1 MGRLAAPFA
10 TQPNLRSILV
20 LPNCSES
27 LQRWQERTAESLQA
41 LTSINITAGSSH
53 QREERAESIAVGG
66 AGVELEASGKQSA
79 SICESSCLPL
89 AFCSLSCSVSL
100 SICLVRCSMEAIL
113 LSIKAS
119 FLS

>member
-1 MGRLAAPFA
+1 MGYLIRLA
-10 TQPNLRSILV
+10 
-20 LPNCSES
+20 
-27 LQRWQERTAESLQA
+27 TAQA
-41 LTSINITAGSSH
+41 LTSINPTCSSGH
-53 QREERAESIAVGG
+53 QREEGTESIAVGG
-66 AGVELEASGKQSA
+66 AGIELEASGKQSA

-100 SICLVRCSMEAIL
+100 SICFVRCSMEAIL